1 MLFKNP
7 SLLHDRVCHSSSD
20 FKQADSNYYGPGF
33 NLIFLFSSIPQIS
46 IYGTDLITCF
56 LPKFLLVVYYLFFLS
71 EGKSPHIEASGCM
84 NHC

>member
-7 SLLHDRVCHSSSD
+7 SLLHDRICHSSSD

-56 LPKFLLVVYYLFFLS
+56 LPKFLLVVHYHFFS
-71 EGKSPHIEASGCM
+71 SQKGKVHT
-84 NHC
+84 